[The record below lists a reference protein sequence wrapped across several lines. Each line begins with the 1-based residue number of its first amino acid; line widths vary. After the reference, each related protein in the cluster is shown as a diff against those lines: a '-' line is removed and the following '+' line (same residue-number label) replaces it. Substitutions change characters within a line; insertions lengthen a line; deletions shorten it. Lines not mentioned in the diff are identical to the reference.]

1 MKSQT
6 EKWDLKKNEISN
18 RKLRSQKK
26 WNLKK
31 KKWKQKIFEYKNFR
45 IHSVSVTDNGSL
57 RQCQDLV
64 NVGVRQCQC
73 QTMSG
78 SS

>member
-6 EKWDLKKNEISN
+6 EKWDLKKNEIS
-18 RKLRSQKK
+18 
-26 WNLKK
+26 KK